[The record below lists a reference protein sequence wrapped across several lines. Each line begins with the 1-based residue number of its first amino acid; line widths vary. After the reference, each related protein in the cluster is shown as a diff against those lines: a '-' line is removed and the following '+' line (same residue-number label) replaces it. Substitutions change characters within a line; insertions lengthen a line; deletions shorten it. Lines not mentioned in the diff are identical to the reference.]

1 MHLHYLDFDV
11 SDEDSGRASFDAMAS
26 VLPDRLPALLAEIAT
41 VLGWAIAGFGPGGAL
56 EDEGDWDFDVQGT
69 IEPDIPLKVAYDAGT
84 GELSVT
90 PALTGS
96 ARITLTLT
104 LSGSP
109 AFCEA
114 FRAKFELR
122 E

>member
-1 MHLHYLDFDV
+1 MHLNYLDFDV
-11 SDEDSGRASFDAMAS
+11 SDEESGRASFDAMAS
-26 VLPDRLPALLAEIAT
+26 VLPERLPPLLAEIAT
-41 VLGWAIAGFGPGGAL
+41 VLRWAIATFGPGVSL

-69 IEPDIPLKVAYDAGT
+69 IEPDIPLKVAYDAST
-84 GELSVT
+84 GEVTLT
-90 PALTGS
+90 PAAGS
-96 ARITLTLT
+96 ARTTLTLT

-114 FRAKFELR
+114 FRARFELS